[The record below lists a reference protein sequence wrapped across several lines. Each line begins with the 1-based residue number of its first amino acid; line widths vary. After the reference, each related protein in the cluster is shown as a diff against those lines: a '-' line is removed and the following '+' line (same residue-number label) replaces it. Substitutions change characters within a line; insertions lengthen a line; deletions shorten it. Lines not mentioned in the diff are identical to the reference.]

1 MDCNPI
7 SQFSLQLFEFF
18 VKPLD
23 GQEAAGALAPSRLRR
38 CGEILRYN
46 NEELA
51 EQGDFSLAAI
61 SRYWLNFA
69 SKQGCMLR
77 SQAELLLPG
86 EEQRQQLIEQSKEWL
101 FPLAEVTV
109 LRKERYAL
117 HFQRRPII
125 THVLKSVLTLAGD
138 YGRPLKTAQSPT
150 MWVQLRT
157 NARVTADGHQEL
169 RDYRLG
175 QLHKILLRL
184 VDYSGWRLVEQE
196 ARQEGTLCVI
206 VESQKCCQQQAKDH
220 VCLVSGPVLEPV
232 KKTATALSVKDYL
245 ELRSTHMRLIAM
257 HRSGIRP
264 SGMSNLDSLMQR
276 LGEAAVIVDLFEVRH
291 VSAAIVVRNGIGSSK
306 GASYILYNSARL
318 ETLMRTF
325 AGMVN
330 AGVYEP
336 LPPLGEI
343 DLSILEDDMD
353 WQLIYGYLLHFPELI
368 ESVMDNL
375 QQGQCSVHLL
385 IRYLDNLASAFSRYY
400 RHKKVLVQKRDQLMP
415 MVYARMY
422 LVMAVRQVL
431 NTALSLLGI
440 EPVDFV

>member
-1 MDCNPI
+1 MDCNPL
-7 SQFSLQLFEFF
+7 SQFSVQLFEFF
-18 VKPLD
+18 AKPVN
-23 GQEAAGALAPSRLRR
+23 GKAAGGAVRPSRLRR

-46 NEELA
+46 NEDLA
-51 EQGDFSLAAI
+51 EQGDFSLASI

-69 SKQGCMLR
+69 SKQGCALR
-77 SQAELLLPG
+77 RNADFLLPG
-86 EEQRQQLIEQSKEWL
+86 EEQRQELIEQSKEWI
-101 FPLAEVTV
+101 FPLAEITV

-138 YGRPLKTAQSPT
+138 YGRPLKTVQSPT

-157 NARVTADGHQEL
+157 DGRATTDGEQEL
-169 RDYRLG
+169 RDYRLE
-175 QLHKILLRL
+175 QLYKIMLRL

-196 ARQEGTLCVI
+196 DRQASTLCVI
-206 VESQKCCQQQAKDH
+206 VESQKCCQRPPNDH

-232 KKTATALSVKDYL
+232 KKTATAMSVKDYL
-245 ELRSTHMRLIAM
+245 ELRSTHMRLMAM

-264 SGMSNLDSLMQR
+264 AGVDNIDSLMKR

-291 VSAAIVVRNGIGSSK
+291 ATAAIVVRNGVGSSK
-306 GASYILYNSARL
+306 GASYVLYNSARL

-325 AGMVN
+325 ASMVN

-353 WQLIYGYLLHFPELI
+353 WHLIYGYLLAFPELL
-368 ESVMDNL
+368 ESVLDNL

-415 MVYARMY
+415 IVYARMY
-422 LVMAVRQVL
+422 LIMAVRQVL